1 MFSWTTASNKM
12 LITKHRSEH
21 SPIKLNVDYILS
33 CVHSLCPNFF
43 KILNPRQSAC
53 LFSTVDFRSMG
64 KKADRAV
71 QAATK
76 GIDKSNIRSYHSLN
90 RKQLTLS
97 NIAVKIPMTQE
108 MPCKVHCIIF
118 YRKSIKLEWI
128 INKKQKAIKKT
139 FLFLKATHDRSFVA
153 SEV

>member
-1 MFSWTTASNKM
+1 
-12 LITKHRSEH
+12 
-21 SPIKLNVDYILS
+21 
-33 CVHSLCPNFF
+33 
-43 KILNPRQSAC
+43 
-53 LFSTVDFRSMG
+53 MG

-97 NIAVKIPMTQE
+97 SIAVKIPMTQE

-118 YRKSIKLEWI
+118 YRKSIKLELK
-128 INKKQKAIKKT
+128 NKKQKTIKKT